1 MGALSKQT
9 GRGAN
14 LAEDG
19 AGDALSILGSLLD
32 SDGDGQVIDD
42 LLSLGKKFI

>member
-14 LAEDG
+14 LAEGG
-19 AGDALSILGSLLD
+19 AGGALSILGGLLD
-32 SDGDGQVIDD
+32 SDGDGHVIDD